1 MNSNLYYKTPL
12 FFRGRWEEKIV
23 NELSCPLYKIVNN
36 EKFYGN
42 DNIMITVNSHVTIV
56 IFLNETDELRKKVK
70 NTLRK

>member
-12 FFRGRWEEKIV
+12 FSRKKWEKKII
-23 NELSCPLYKIVNN
+23 NELNCPLYKIVDN

-42 DNIMITVNSHVTIV
+42 DDIMITVDSHVTIV
-56 IFLNETDELRKKVK
+56 IFLNETNELRSKVK